1 MLGARYD
8 HYWSLLVQGT
18 MIMITTFGLWSCWR
32 VSDNNDIA
40 VCKVYFLSFSS
51 LILVQGIFFIILII
65 ILVARFFIPF
75 IIILGGRYSLS
86 FLLLFLVQVFFYLY
100 YHYSWC
106 KVFFYLFIIILGAM
120 YFLSL
125 LSLFLVQGMDRYW
138 CTKEDP
144 QMQRVV
150 PAEIQKKIERNA
162 KKNLSN
168 RGSKMK
174 LWSLWITGIGHPSSY
189 WKGCP
194 CRRTMIICSWCIMSN
209 ICHFLGIEKD

>member
-1 MLGARYD
+1 MQGVFFTVILGARY
-8 HYWSLLVQGT
+8 
-18 MIMITTFGLWSCWR
+18 
-32 VSDNNDIA
+32 
-40 VCKVYFLSFSS
+40 FLSFLS
-51 LILVQGIFFIILII
+51 LFMVQGIFYLYYH
-65 ILVARFFIPF
+65 
-75 IIILGGRYSLS
+75 YSWCK
-86 FLLLFLVQVFFYLY
+86 VFFYLY

-106 KVFFYLFIIILGAM
+106 KVFFILFITILGGR
-120 YFLSL
+120 YSLSL

-162 KKNLSN
+162 KKNLDK

-174 LWSLWITGIGHPSSY
+174 LWSLWITGIGHSSSY

-194 CRRTMIICSWCIMSN
+194 CRRTMIICSGCIMSN